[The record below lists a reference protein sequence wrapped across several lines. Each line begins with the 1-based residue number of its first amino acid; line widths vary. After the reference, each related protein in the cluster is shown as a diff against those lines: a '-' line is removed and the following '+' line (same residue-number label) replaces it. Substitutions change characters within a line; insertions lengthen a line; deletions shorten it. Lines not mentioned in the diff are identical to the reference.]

1 MAPSKREMI
10 DGAVIEPF
18 RVSGSE
24 PASTQGGAS
33 LTLGSVIEPRWG
45 SGGEALLK
53 TGRLHNKR
61 LHTEATSPI
70 HYPATCGFY
79 RWQVWDHS

>member
-1 MAPSKREMI
+1 M
-10 DGAVIEPF
+10 EPLQG
-18 RVSGSE
+18 SGSE

-61 LHTEATSPI
+61 LHTEATSPSI
-70 HYPATCGFY
+70 ILPHVVSTGGKCGITLE
-79 RWQVWDHS
+79 RKVRR